1 MRWGVEMNPGDD
13 SIKDPLLRRFP
24 TYVPGLDT
32 ILQGGL
38 FHGGIYMFAGEPG
51 AGKTLLANQ
60 ICYGHVKAGSKA
72 LYVTLLSETHARM
85 LAALHTMSFY
95 DPQYLGG
102 RMQYIGGYHT
112 LETGRLEGL
121 LRLVRK
127 ELRQHQATV
136 LVIDGLVTA
145 HSYADSDN
153 ELKRFIHELQVLL
166 EMLGCTGILL
176 TGLMSDVAQY
186 SQRTMVDGIFVLSA
200 KRLGIRV
207 VRELAVTKHRG
218 SGHILGGNFF
228 DISADGLNIHPR
240 FEALN
245 SVQQPRKPSAVP
257 PLTSLGIEE
266 LDAVLAGGVMYG
278 STTLLAGPVGFEK
291 LLFGL
296 RFLLRSPH
304 DKEPGLYLTSSET
317 PRLNA
322 TSAHGSASGLN
333 DAVAEGRVSVMYMSS
348 QEQTI
353 DQIVMLL
360 LERIDALKVKRL
372 FINGLAV
379 LRAAMV
385 YPERSYDVFTALGR
399 ALQARGVTTMM
410 TEDHTGGTGV
420 YYQDPQLGQ
429 DVSGMVDYLLG
440 IRFVTQKCSRHGLLT
455 VLTAPNAIDPFPLRE
470 IFITPKGV
478 DVAPDSQSAQSIL
491 AEAKS
496 NRQGGLGL
504 A

>member
-1 MRWGVEMNPGDD
+1 MTLVDD

-24 TYVPGLDT
+24 TYVPGLDA
-32 ILQGGL
+32 ILHGGL
-38 FHGGIYMFAGEPG
+38 FHGGIYMLAGEPG

-60 ICYGHVKAGSKA
+60 ICYGHVKAGHKA
-72 LYVTLLSETHARM
+72 LYMTLLSETHARM
-85 LAALHTMSFY
+85 LAALHSMSFY
-95 DPQYLGG
+95 DAKHLGN
-102 RMQYIGGYHT
+102 RMQYIGGYQT

-121 LRLVRK
+121 LKLVRK

-136 LVIDGLVTA
+136 LVLDGLVTA

-153 ELKRFIHELQVLL
+153 ELKRFIHELQVML
-166 EMLGCTGILL
+166 EMLGCTGLLL

-218 SGHILGGNFF
+218 SGHILGANFF
-228 DISADGLNIHPR
+228 DISTDGLNIHPR
-240 FEALN
+240 FEAL
-245 SVQQPRKPSAVP
+245 SRVQQPRKVSIVP
-257 PLTSLGIEE
+257 PLTSLGIKEM
-266 LDAVLAGGVMYG
+266 DVVLAGGVMCG

-296 RFLLRSPH
+296 KFLLRSPS
-304 DKEPGLYLTSSET
+304 DEEPGLYLTSSET

-322 TSAHGSASGLN
+322 TSAHGAASGLN
-333 DAVAEGRVSVMYMSS
+333 DAVDKGRVSVMYMSS

-360 LERIDALKVKRL
+360 LDRIDTLQVKRL

-410 TEDHTGGTGV
+410 TEEHAGGGGAI
-420 YYQDPQLGQ
+420 YQAPQLGS
-429 DVSGMVDYLLG
+429 DVSGMVDYLLS
-440 IRFVTQKCSRHGLLT
+440 IRFVTQKTGRHGLLT
-455 VLTAPNAIDPFPLRE
+455 VVTAPNATDPFPLRE
-470 IFITPKGV
+470 FFITPKGV
-478 DVAPDSQSAQSIL
+478 EVAPDSQSAQRIVSDAESIH
-491 AEAKS
+491 
-496 NRQGGLGL
+496 QGGLGL